1 MEKLISAQAALERLQ
16 EGNERFSNALAK
28 GPGLVG
34 SRHQELLK
42 GQWPFAILLCC
53 SDSRAPP
60 EIIFDTRLGDLFV
73 VRVAGNVANVSSI
86 ASIEFAVAT
95 LGTKLVVVMGHESC
109 GAVAATIKGGDLGPN
124 LNRLTGYI
132 QPAVEGSDDSNVV
145 VRRNAVLSANRLV
158 EQSDI
163 LRQAVDNNDVMIVT
177 AFLHFTTGVV
187 EFD

>member
-1 MEKLISAQAALERLQ
+1 M
-16 EGNERFSNALAK
+16 
-28 GPGLVG
+28 
-34 SRHQELLK
+34 
-42 GQWPFAILLCC
+42 
-53 SDSRAPP
+53 
-60 EIIFDTRLGDLFV
+60 
-73 VRVAGNVANVSSI
+73 RVAGNVANVSSI